1 MKTKHMGK
9 TEKEPESGQ
18 SRLVSE
24 NLGLS
29 HWVKTQSQNKMGIS
43 KNQIMDSYCNIV
55 NTFQETYIHI
65 Y

>member
-18 SRLVSE
+18 PRLVSK

-29 HWVKTQSQNKMGIS
+29 QTKQSQNKMGNS
-43 KNQIMDSYCNIV
+43 KNQIMDFSCNIV